1 MANTKAQVEAERW
14 IVTEYL
20 PMQFN
25 QQFKEK
31 PTDLTWGGKF
41 KFDAVSKDG
50 KIIANISTS
59 TARTAQGKQAIGKFQ
74 KIKSDTLYLLHA
86 NSATKRLQIFTEKD
100 MREHF
105 IREKESGRFPPEVDL
120 IHVELPDKLKQKLQK
135 ARQLASKEVTPNIQ
149 AVSTE

>member
-1 MANTKAQVEAERW
+1 MANTKVQVKVERW

-31 PTDLTWGGKF
+31 STDLIWGGKF
-41 KFDAVSKDG
+41 KFDAVSEDG
-50 KIIANISTS
+50 KIIANISTG
-59 TARTAQGKQAIGKFQ
+59 TARTAQGKQASGKFQ

-86 NSATKRLQIFTEKD
+86 KNTTKRLQIFTEKD

-120 IHVELPDKLKQKLQK
+120 IHVELPDSLKQELQN
-135 ARQLASKEVTPNIQ
+135 ARRLASKEVTPN
-149 AVSTE
+149 T